1 MDTPQPPPEPCPSD
15 LDTLPD
21 PLCHPGTGVTRLAP
35 SPTGA
40 LHLGNA
46 RTFLINWAMAK
57 QNGWRI
63 VFRVED
69 LDGPRVDPAASEKA
83 IDTLAW
89 LGLDWDYDPLYQS
102 HDLTPY
108 RNALAD
114 LYRRGA
120 IYPCTCTRKEIVSA
134 QSAPHEDEH
143 ELRYPGTCRPPLETF
158 PPSTDRPGHREALLQ
173 DSATAWRVA
182 VPDEP
187 IEYRDQLHGP
197 QSFNIQQQVGD
208 FVVAT
213 KMGLPAYQLAVVVDD
228 VRQGVTQVVRG
239 DDLLS
244 SACRQLLL
252 YRLLGLSPIPA
263 YTHLP
268 LVLGPDGRRLA
279 KRHGDTRIDT
289 YRQRGVTAE
298 RIVGLLAR
306 WSGIGGG
313 YDEMTTGAFAQRF
326 DLANLSREPVAMTQE
341 DEAWLLDGRST

>member
-1 MDTPQPPPEPCPSD
+1 MASQQPPPTPA
-15 LDTLPD
+15 
-21 PLCHPGTGVTRLAP
+21 PGDAPGVSSSVTRLAP

-57 QNGWRI
+57 QKGWRT

-69 LDGPRVDPAASEKA
+69 LDGPRIDPAASEKA
-83 IDTLAW
+83 IDTLRW
-89 LGLDWDYDPLYQS
+89 LGMDWDDGPVYQS
-102 HDLTPY
+102 HDLAPY
-108 RNALAD
+108 RDALAK
-114 LYRRGA
+114 LYCQGA
-120 IYPCTCTRKEIVSA
+120 IYPCTCTRKEIVNA

-143 ELRYPGTCRPPLETF
+143 ELRYPGTCRPT
-158 PPSTDRPGHREALLQ
+158 PPEAGPQASDHANHREALLQ

-187 IEYRDQLHGP
+187 IEYEDLLHGK
-197 QSFNIQQQVGD
+197 QVFNIQQQVGD

-228 VRQGVTQVVRG
+228 ARQGVTQIVRG

-252 YRLLGLSPIPA
+252 YRLLELSPIPT

-289 YRQRGVTAE
+289 YRQRGITAH
-298 RIVGLLAR
+298 RVVGLLAK
-306 WSGIGGG
+306 WSGIIDR
-313 YDEMTTGAFAQRF
+313 YDEVSAQTFADRF
-326 DLANLSREPVAMTQE
+326 ELDNLSRDPVTMTQE
-341 DEAWLLDGRST
+341 DEAWLLDGTSS